1 MPCSTRLT
9 QIYQRYDA
17 ERKAIISDIESI
29 DAKLNALSG
38 SKLDSA
44 IAEKKAR
51 LDYLIRDNQVYR
63 FAARVYGYDDPTEM
77 TAKELNTFCFVW
89 FGLIA
94 FAVSTLGPLLALC
107 YYRIKF
113 QTAVGRTA
121 SSRLLHA
128 LRRLVL
134 RLARRNKIIKIQE
147 VEKIIERSVEVP
159 VEVVREVEKEVP
171 VERVVTVV
179 QEVVKEVPVDR
190 IVPVEKP
197 VEVKVKELVYVPIFT
212 NDPDVLKGQLA

>member
-1 MPCSTRLT
+1 M
-9 QIYQRYDA
+9 
-17 ERKAIISDIESI
+17 
-29 DAKLNALSG
+29 NALSS
-38 SKLDSA
+38 SKLNSA

-197 VEVKVKELVYVPIFT
+197 VEVMTDTALWAESSRPTRPMSWKAARDRGPGKMPLRGSSMPRAGAQ
-212 NDPDVLKGQLA
+212 DPQARRQSH